1 MTHLKFKR
9 HYKLLLLLAL
19 VAVVLAVGA
28 GDQRIVAYSAQDI
41 DKVAGPV
48 ITYGHTLAALVD
60 AAAESIGIPG
70 VVQAAGTASPW

>member
-1 MTHLKFKR
+1 MAHLRFKR
-9 HYKLLLLLAL
+9 HYKLLLLLVL
-19 VAVVLAVGA
+19 LSAVLIVGA

-41 DKVAGPV
+41 GQVAGPV

-70 VVQAAGTASPW
+70 AVQAAGAPSSQ